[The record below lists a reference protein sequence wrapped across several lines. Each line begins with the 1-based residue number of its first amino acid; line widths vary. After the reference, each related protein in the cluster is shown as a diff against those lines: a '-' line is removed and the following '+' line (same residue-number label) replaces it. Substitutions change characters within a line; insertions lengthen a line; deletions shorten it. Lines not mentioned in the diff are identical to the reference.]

1 MGIQLTK
8 GGRFNLSKE
17 APNLKNVAI
26 ALGWQ
31 VSQSGQSYDIDAS
44 VGKIQQLAEK
54 VLALGCR
61 FDDDGSIDIF
71 LFGAKA
77 HHGGEMT
84 VDNFKSFIPKRLL
97 QL

>member
-17 APNLKNVAI
+17 APDLKKVAI

-44 VGKIQQLAEK
+44 VY
-54 VLALGCR
+54 
-61 FDDDGSIDIF
+61 
-71 LFGAKA
+71 
-77 HHGGEMT
+77 
-84 VDNFKSFIPKRLL
+84 NLL
-97 QL
+97 MEHASTHSRIVHFFCG

>member
-1 MGIQLTK
+1 MHSLY
-8 GGRFNLSKE
+8 S
-17 APNLKNVAI
+17 
-26 ALGWQ
+26 
-31 VSQSGQSYDIDAS
+31 S
-44 VGKIQQLAEK
+44 GKIQQLAEK

-84 VDNFKSFIPKRLL
+84 VDNFKSYIPKRLL